1 MHITQTYACAGLF
14 VFAAVLMAPNAA
26 ADPTAQNCNQI
37 LAAGNEGDERVLLC
51 QLYES
56 SSLLAQL
63 GVLVTEGLDRL
74 MVNQGLTPEVV
85 DGPDSAD
92 ARQKRKHEYLRFGKR
107 KHEYL
112 RFGKRKHEYLRFGRK

>member
-1 MHITQTYACAGLF
+1 MSFSRIQLAFGTLF
-14 VFAAVLMAPNAA
+14 LVSLVCSQVSA
-26 ADPTAQNCNQI
+26 ADSAAQSCAQI
-37 LAAGNEGDERVLLC
+37 IANGAENDERILLC

-56 SSLLAQL
+56 SNLLAQL
-63 GVLVTEGLDRL
+63 GVLVTEGLDQL
-74 MVNQGLTPEVV
+74 MLNQGLLTE
-85 DGPDSAD
+85 GEAETSD